1 MSRQTSLFLAAVSIE
16 KTGRVRMRHSFSHGK
31 YGASLYFYH
40 AICRRVFEAFR
51 GYLLGGRFAYELVC
65 CEAFFFCFVLFFVCR
80 GERGGVDRTSAG
92 RIQVR
97 ADARPKAQLTSIA
110 ERMLIGFLRQ
120 EWSLFL
126 SDKSD
131 IVTHPSSRDRLGK
144 LTPKL

>member
-1 MSRQTSLFLAAVSIE
+1 MVTYSVVGLLTSLFVA
-16 KTGRVRMRHSFSHGK
+16 
-31 YGASLYFYH
+31 
-40 AICRRVFEAFR
+40 RR
-51 GYLLGGRFAYELVC
+51 
-65 CEAFFFCFVLFFVCR
+65 FFCFVLFFVCR
-80 GERGGVDRTSAG
+80 GERGAVDRTSAG